1 MLDGYLGYGAQT
13 IDELL
18 RYLTRSV
25 NGVVLAGEEEQMA
38 AKIITMLRQ
47 EIDGLKSAQELAVLD
62 SKPDGV
68 SGADEAGTGQLKQEI
83 ERLKQEY
90 KKDGQ
95 RIAYSLQEALYSSG
109 DYVCSADGLDHIEI
123 KKGSYR
129 DAIDSLMGA

>member
-1 MLDGYLGYGAQT
+1 MRTPLINKKYVGYFFALCT
-13 IDELL
+13 
-18 RYLTRSV
+18 
-25 NGVVLAGEEEQMA
+25 QMA
-38 AKIITMLRQ
+38 TIP
-47 EIDGLKSAQELAVLD
+47 VLD